1 MGFRVKIRAT
11 MNDLAHK
18 TFKTKEDAQAFID
31 EKARKWA
38 EGRYIIVPA
47 TLKESK

>member
-1 MGFRVKIRAT
+1 MGFRVKMRST
-11 MNDLAHK
+11 MNDLARK
-18 TFKTKEDAQAFID
+18 TFKTKEEAQAFID

-38 EGRYIIVPA
+38 ESRYIIVPA